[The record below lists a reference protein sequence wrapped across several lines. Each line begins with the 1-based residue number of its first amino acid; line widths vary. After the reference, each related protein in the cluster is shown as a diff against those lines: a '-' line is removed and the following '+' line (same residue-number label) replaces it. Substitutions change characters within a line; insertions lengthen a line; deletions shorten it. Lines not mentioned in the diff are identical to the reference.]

1 MDSNRYD
8 LERIKRCI
16 DNYKYVSFD
25 IFDTLIK
32 RNVSRP
38 VDVFEIVACEYERL
52 YKVKI
57 NGFKNA
63 RILAEKKSRT
73 LIFDIEKIKKIELNI
88 ELDMCQQNKEFYK
101 IYEYCVTKG
110 KKIIITSD
118 MYLKRE
124 YIEQIL
130 FNANINTYEKLFLSN
145 EVKLN
150 KHSGNIY
157 PYILKELNIEANQ
170 IIHIGDSKKADFVKP
185 ILKGIKALLIQR
197 EINRLSYY
205 NKYNLR
211 EDELLNYNILQSFI
225 NNNIDLNQNKYYNI
239 GYEILGS
246 LLYGYSK
253 WLLESLK
260 RKNIKKVF
268 FLAREGNLLKKAFDL
283 LNDSDVESEYIYISR
298 RSVRPALLQDINN
311 LEDLYSV
318 VKIKDTTDVKKFL
331 KDVGLDIEG
340 YLEVFEKYNYSAT
353 TKIKSISNME
363 EIFELLKEDIKNV
376 SFKEKK
382 NILGYLKSKNFNTN
396 VAISDVGWAG
406 TMQKSLQ
413 KIFKDY
419 KIMGFY
425 MATTNE
431 SSDKY
436 AYLSSYENI
445 RPFVHL
451 FENLFLAQHGTT
463 LKYKLNDGEYE
474 PVLDEYEYSDEE
486 MKDIIELQEGALN
499 FIRDISSSNVNKYLI
514 MSPIVFSL
522 NIVRLGLYPT
532 RNDVEIFENMP
543 YIETVKMKLIE
554 HKRMIV
560 YITNLKRFK
569 EDFFNSGWKIGFL
582 KRVFKINL
590 PYFKIYNFLLKCKE

>member
-1 MDSNRYD
+1 
-8 LERIKRCI
+8 
-16 DNYKYVSFD
+16 
-25 IFDTLIK
+25 
-32 RNVSRP
+32 
-38 VDVFEIVACEYERL
+38 
-52 YKVKI
+52 
-57 NGFKNA
+57 
-63 RILAEKKSRT
+63 
-73 LIFDIEKIKKIELNI
+73 
-88 ELDMCQQNKEFYK
+88 
-101 IYEYCVTKG
+101 
-110 KKIIITSD
+110 
-118 MYLKRE
+118 
-124 YIEQIL
+124 
-130 FNANINTYEKLFLSN
+130 
-145 EVKLN
+145 
-150 KHSGNIY
+150 
-157 PYILKELNIEANQ
+157 
-170 IIHIGDSKKADFVKP
+170 
-185 ILKGIKALLIQR
+185 
-197 EINRLSYY
+197 LSYY

-514 MSPIVFSL
+514 ISL
-522 NIVRLGLYPT
+522 LY
-532 RNDVEIFENMP
+532 IL
-543 YIETVKMKLIE
+543 Y
-554 HKRMIV
+554 H
-560 YITNLKRFK
+560 
-569 EDFFNSGWKIGFL
+569 
-582 KRVFKINL
+582 
-590 PYFKIYNFLLKCKE
+590 